1 MSVPNPAHFQVALNE
16 ANVQLQL
23 LSSRAQQ
30 LAVELHEE
38 RQLRAA
44 LEQELAE
51 LRSKSNGTD
60 PKLEGAQR
68 DK

>member
-44 LEQELAE
+44 LKQELAE
-51 LRSKSNGTD
+51 LRSKSNGAD
-60 PKLEGAQR
+60 PKLGSAQR
-68 DK
+68 NE

>member
-44 LEQELAE
+44 LEQEL
-51 LRSKSNGTD
+51 RSKSNGTD

>member
-44 LEQELAE
+44 LEQEL
-51 LRSKSNGTD
+51 RSKSNGAD
-60 PKLEGAQR
+60 PKLKGAQR